1 MNDANWEFG
10 MKIKIASESDLTGEF
25 FDAVTAA
32 RKKLEED
39 ESFNKAEDNVLT
51 DNEFMTT
58 VDKGNGFIQAKLY

>member
-1 MNDANWEFG
+1 
-10 MKIKIASESDLTGEF
+10 MKIKIASESDLAGEF
-25 FDAVTAA
+25 FEAVTAA

-39 ESFNKAEDNVLT
+39 ESFNRAEDNVLT